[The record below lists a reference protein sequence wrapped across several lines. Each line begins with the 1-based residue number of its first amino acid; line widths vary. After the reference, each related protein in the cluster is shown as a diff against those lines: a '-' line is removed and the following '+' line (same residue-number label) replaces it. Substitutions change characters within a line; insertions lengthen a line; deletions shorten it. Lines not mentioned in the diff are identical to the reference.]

1 MTNHDDIKAILEG
14 AEAPV
19 TDKCCIYRVPFHI
32 RKFNDDAYTPKVV
45 SIGPFHHKSHPR
57 LQNMERHKLLYCKAF
72 LERTQTSLD
81 SWIRY
86 IEEVEPDFR
95 RCYSDTLEFSK
106 KELVDI
112 ILVDSGFIIELFCR
126 IISGTW
132 SRDDRF
138 LATPLLFTNIV
149 QDLCL
154 LENQL
159 PFFVLEGLF
168 NLSFASTSSGISFLE
183 LTLFYFDNYN
193 RSNLVFNN
201 NTNIRHFTDLIRTFH
216 LQHPLNRRPSRTD
229 TYVKHFPSATELLEA
244 GVSFKVNI
252 HSKCL
257 LDLRFSEGVLQIP
270 QLEVEDSTEIL
281 LRNMIALELCHYP
294 YESYITDYAKVLDLL
309 INTSRDVDVLVRKN
323 VLVNWQE
330 DNASVANLFN
340 GLLKNVIRGN
350 DNSHYLTIC
359 QDLNA
364 FCKNPWNNSKS
375 TLRQDYCKSPW
386 QTAATI
392 AGIVLLILS
401 LVQTIC
407 SVLQVIQQ

>member
-1 MTNHDDIKAILEG
+1 M
-14 AEAPV
+14 
-19 TDKCCIYRVPFHI
+19 
-32 RKFNDDAYTPKVV
+32 
-45 SIGPFHHKSHPR
+45 
-57 LQNMERHKLLYCKAF
+57 
-72 LERTQTSLD
+72 
-81 SWIRY
+81 
-86 IEEVEPDFR
+86 
-95 RCYSDTLEFSK
+95 
-106 KELVDI
+106 
-112 ILVDSGFIIELFCR
+112 
-126 IISGTW
+126 
-132 SRDDRF
+132 
-138 LATPLLFTNIV
+138 
-149 QDLCL
+149 
-154 LENQL
+154 
-159 PFFVLEGLF
+159 
-168 NLSFASTSSGISFLE
+168 
-183 LTLFYFDNYN
+183 
-193 RSNLVFNN
+193 
-201 NTNIRHFTDLIRTFH
+201 
-216 LQHPLNRRPSRTD
+216 
-229 TYVKHFPSATELLEA
+229 KHFPSATELLEA

-375 TLRQDYCKSPW
+375 TLRRYCVKRP
-386 QTAATI
+386 
-392 AGIVLLILS
+392 
-401 LVQTIC
+401 
-407 SVLQVIQQ
+407 